1 MLEKFRATS
10 RKSVS
15 CDINFLVFII
25 SVWVGSLTIG
35 LTFLLGP
42 LGSTLCKTIGCR
54 FTAIAGGVIC
64 AVGLLLTS
72 FSCSLTLMFF
82 TFSLLYGLGASLIFQ
97 AGLLI
102 TAKNFCK
109 RQYLAIGLV
118 SLGSSVGVLIFGP
131 LTQFLLDVVGW
142 RGVYR
147 VTSSMFCLVC
157 FCGASFSEP
166 VDAESKTPGKGKA
179 VIREAD
185 NGRKNRKLFDCSVFK
200 VPRFTIVVTSLT
212 LMCFGHY
219 TPQLHLVSY
228 VGLLL
233 SL

>member
-1 MLEKFRATS
+1 M
-10 RKSVS
+10 
-15 CDINFLVFII
+15 
-25 SVWVGSLTIG
+25 
-35 LTFLLGP
+35 
-42 LGSTLCKTIGCR
+42 
-54 FTAIAGGVIC
+54 IC

-72 FSCSLTLMFF
+72 FSPSLSLMFF
-82 TFSLLYGLGASLIFQ
+82 TFSLVYGLGASLIFQ

-102 TAKNFCK
+102 TAKNFHK
-109 RQYLAIGLV
+109 SQYLAIGLV
-118 SLGSSVGVLIFGP
+118 SLGSSVGILIFGP

-157 FCGASFSEP
+157 LCGASFSEP
-166 VDAESKTPGKGKA
+166 FDAESKSLGERKA
-179 VIREAD
+179 VTREVD
-185 NGRKNRKLFDCSVFK
+185 SGQKHHKLLDCSVFK
-200 VPRFTIVVTSLT
+200 VPRFTIVVASLT

>member
-54 FTAIAGGVIC
+54 FTAITGGMIC

-72 FSCSLTLMFF
+72 FSPSLTLMFF

-109 RQYLAIGLV
+109 CQYLAIGFV

-166 VDAESKTPGKGKA
+166 FDAESKTPGERKA
-179 VIREAD
+179 VIREAG
-185 NGRKNRKLFDCSVFK
+185 NGRKNRKLFDCSVSKF
-200 VPRFTIVVTSLT
+200 
-212 LMCFGHY
+212 
-219 TPQLHLVSY
+219 LV
-228 VGLLL
+228 LP
-233 SL
+233 